1 MLKLFH
7 SLDLKLKS
15 CLIALFGSAFLA
27 FGLYHVH
34 SFSGVTEGGVLG
46 MTLLLDH
53 WFHISPS
60 VSGFIMNLACY
71 AMGWK
76 LLGRQ
81 FIAYSILSSASFSLS
96 YRICEQFPPL
106 WPQLADMP
114 LAASLIGAVFVGVG
128 AGLCVRIG
136 GAPGGDD
143 ALAMSLS
150 HVTHIKI
157 QWIYLLSDFAVL
169 VLSLSYIPL
178 NRMVYSILTVLLSG
192 QIIGFVQGSSPVSR
206 SFYFIAETFSRGF
219 PLFSLLATVT
229 LFLFQGS
236 ILP

>member
-15 CLIALFGSAFLA
+15 CLIALLGSAFLA

-76 LLGRQ
+76 L
-81 FIAYSILSSASFSLS
+81 
-96 YRICEQFPPL
+96 
-106 WPQLADMP
+106 ADMP
-114 LAASLIGAVFVGVG
+114 LTASLLGAVFVGVG

-192 QIIGFVQGSSPVSR
+192 QIIGFVQTAGTHPVENM
-206 SFYFIAETFSRGF
+206 ET
-219 PLFSLLATVT
+219 
-229 LFLFQGS
+229 
-236 ILP
+236 

>member
-46 MTLLLDH
+46 MTLLLEH

-114 LAASLIGAVFVGVG
+114 LAASLLGAVFVGVG

-192 QIIGFVQGSSPVSR
+192 QIIGFVQTAGTHPVENMELDRFHTVLPVSNVPTR
-206 SFYFIAETFSRGF
+206 E
-219 PLFSLLATVT
+219 
-229 LFLFQGS
+229 Q
-236 ILP
+236 

>member
-96 YRICEQFPPL
+96 YRI
-106 WPQLADMP
+106 
-114 LAASLIGAVFVGVG
+114 VGVG

-192 QIIGFVQGSSPVSR
+192 QIIGFVQTVGTHPV
-206 SFYFIAETFSRGF
+206 ENMKT
-219 PLFSLLATVT
+219 
-229 LFLFQGS
+229 
-236 ILP
+236 